1 MSAPVPT
8 GNVSPPGPQPG
19 TGYSQT
25 TPDQQTNP
33 VDNYY
38 LTDVGGREPPPMET
52 LVYTPRVRIII
63 ARDNKQYDVS
73 EDVVAVSINRV
84 ENSVSSAAF
93 RLINKPVDQYDANE
107 RQGRYTP
114 LFAPMDRVAIFMKR
128 TEWVQ
133 VFSGYLDSVALA
145 QLYPGTVDFKA
156 SCTLKRLLHT
166 WWDPGLPDSAK
177 IFDQFAN
184 DVNEADGQESQLD
197 KGLGSTLRRL
207 LIEVGNM
214 DSSQIH
220 IQRFPMG
227 YLNFMRQQLEKL
239 KTSDATVQEFRRML
253 LGDDTSGGVGAAA
266 GRQLGVT
273 KGAYNLDQ
281 AGRKLEVIRAVDEM
295 GMGVDVRSLGLGQG
309 TNTAAQ
315 GGTDYRDQEAWKAF
329 AELGRNFQDAALKSD
344 AAVHCFMTI
353 AAESSWVMYANT
365 GVPESLNF
373 PHEALGY
380 DHDSVGL
387 YQQRQSWGTID
398 QRMNAR
404 ESTGMFL
411 NELRKHEWR
420 NMPRPA
426 ACQAVQRSAF
436 SDGSNYAVHEA
447 TAIEEVRALRSASG
461 TGQGTGAQSQGV
473 TGIPSIGTAPPPVS
487 AGVPGSTGIPGIP
500 TANGQVSTQGV
511 NQALNRP
518 QYDTA
523 EAIQFGM
530 MQLGKPYQWGGKGPD
545 SYDCSGFTRACYRY
559 IGMNIGDDTYSQV
572 ASGTKITMAQAKPGD
587 LIFPAGY
594 GHVVMY
600 LGGNQV
606 IHSPQTGDVVKISP
620 LWFTPATVV
629 TYPGTGYSGPS
640 PVPYDPVR
648 GAQASN
654 GGSDGGVAP
663 GTVAQGTNGGTF
675 QTGSSEPI
683 ARNLFSYMFEP
694 GRFQS
699 GISALFGND
708 EGTTEKAFINDE
720 PLIQSVMSIAR
731 AGLRNV
737 QSMPD
742 GSFAAYY
749 PDYFGLDGKD
759 AILDLEDIE
768 MKNVNINWNDDAL
781 ATHVYVAGTAN
792 PTGGSMG
799 LPGWL
804 MTKGVATVENEWLFR
819 RMTSAAPAVKGAE
832 MRNGKEIMKRF
843 GMRPLVQ
850 DMPNL
855 FNGEMEFLMALQ
867 IFMTKWAE
875 QYSTNVEFTFMP
887 ELYPGMRINLVG
899 HNLQVYVAAVTHSG
913 DWENG
918 FTTTATI
925 MAPSNPNIHRIASQ
939 IDKDLGFGT
948 HWDQRDIDGKPMPDD
963 YKWMY

>member
-1 MSAPVPT
+1 MTTPNVPT
-8 GNVSPPGPQPG
+8 GNVTPPGPQPG

-25 TPDQQTNP
+25 TPDQEQG

-38 LTDVGGREPPPMET
+38 LTDVGGKEPPPMET

-63 ARDNKQYDVS
+63 SRDNKQYDVS

-93 RLINKPVDQYDANE
+93 RLINKPEDQYDENH

-177 IFDQFAN
+177 LFDQFAN

-239 KTSDATVQEFRRML
+239 QSSEKSYMEFRRML

-273 KGAYNLDQ
+273 KGAYNVDQ

-295 GMGVDVRSLGLGQG
+295 GMGPDLRNIGLGQG
-309 TNTAAQ
+309 L
-315 GGTDYRDQEAWKAF
+315 GTTSGAGKDLEDQEAWKLQQ
-329 AELGRNFQDAALKSD
+329 ELGRNYTEAAQKND

-353 AAESSWVMYANT
+353 MAESSWIMYANT
-365 GVPESLNF
+365 AVPESLNF
-373 PHEALGY
+373 PHEAVGH

-387 YQQRQSWGTID
+387 FQQRQTWGTID
-398 QRMNAR
+398 QRMNPR
-404 ESTGMFL
+404 ESAGMFL
-411 NELRKHEWR
+411 NELKKHDWR

-447 TAIEEVRALRSASG
+447 VAMEEVRALRTSG
-461 TGQGTGAQSQGV
+461 AAPSPGGQQSTISPV
-473 TGIPSIGTAPPPVS
+473 GTAPPPIT

-500 TANGQVSTQGV
+500 TVNGQASTQGA

-518 QYDTA
+518 QYDLA
-523 EAIQFGM
+523 EAVQFGM
-530 MQLGKPYQWGGKGPD
+530 MQQGKPYQWGAKGPN

-559 IGMNIGDDTYSQV
+559 IGLNIGDDTYSQV

-587 LIFPAGY
+587 LLFPAGH

-600 LGGNQV
+600 LGGNQ
-606 IHSPQTGDVVKISP
+606 ILHAPQTGDVVKVAN
-620 LWFTPATVV
+620 LYFTPATVC
-629 TYPGTGYSGPS
+629 TYPPATYSGPS
-640 PVPYDPVR
+640 PIPYDPTR
-648 GAQASN
+648 AAQASN
-654 GGSDGGVAP
+654 GGSDGGVVP
-663 GTVAQGTNGGTF
+663 GTAAQGTNGGTY

-699 GISALFGND
+699 GISALFGMD
-708 EGTTEKAFINDE
+708 EGQTEKAFINDE

-819 RMTSAAPAVKGAE
+819 RMTAAAPAVKGAE

-875 QYSTNVEFTFMP
+875 QYSTQVEFTFMP

-918 FTTTATI
+918 FTTSATI
-925 MAPSNPNIHRIASQ
+925 MAPSNPNIHRIAQ
-939 IDKDLGFGT
+939 KIDSDLQFGT
-948 HWDQRDIDGKPMPDD
+948 HWDQRDIDGKPMPSD
-963 YKWMY
+963 YSWMY